1 MVMGD
6 VSFLRGVNQRE
17 KMSICRDL
25 NPRPFKLESSPLT
38 TRPGHLKLLAKIEN
52 DKNVFANV
60 EITLKKLLNFFKSR
74 RFDAEK
80 MFNCRAK
87 QAKKMQTNFLR
98 YNLLQLDL
106 AHKQMQRRARLIHSA
121 IG

>member
-6 VSFLRGVNQRE
+6 VSFLRGVNQCE

-87 QAKKMQTNFLR
+87 QAKKNADEFFKV
-98 YNLLQLDL
+98 QL
-106 AHKQMQRRARLIHSA
+106 AST
-121 IG
+121 